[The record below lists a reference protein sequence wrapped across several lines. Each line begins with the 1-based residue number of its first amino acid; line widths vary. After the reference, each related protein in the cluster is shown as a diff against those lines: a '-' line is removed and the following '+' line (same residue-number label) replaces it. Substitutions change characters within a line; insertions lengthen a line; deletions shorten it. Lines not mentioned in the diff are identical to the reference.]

1 MKKKRPSIKDI
12 ATKLNVSV
20 TTVSFVINGKAKE
33 KRISDELIKRVQ
45 EYIKEINYK
54 PNQLAQSLRTGKSK
68 IIVFMVEDISN
79 YFFAK
84 LARIIEDI
92 AYEKGYK
99 VLFCSNDNKDE
110 KSVELINLFKDKQV
124 DGFIIIPSSGIR
136 STIKDLIEENIP
148 VVLFDRY
155 FTDLETNYVI
165 IDNEDAAFKAT
176 EHLIKNG
183 FKNIAFITTDV
194 EQTQMLAR
202 LNGYINGVT
211 NHDLKENLLKI
222 PYNRKSSARKS
233 IIKDFLESNP
243 DLDSI
248 FFATNYLTQD
258 GLSVI
263 KENFPD
269 SINELGLIT
278 FDDNTLYEICTPS
291 ISAVAQ
297 PLNEIGQN
305 LMDLMLKLLQDP
317 QGKLPINKIVLKAQL
332 QTRMSTLAKKGLI
345 LPKRSAIDPKL
356 T

>member
-1 MKKKRPSIKDI
+1 MKKKRHSIKDI

-33 KRISDELIKRVQ
+33 KRISDELIKKVQ
-45 EYIKEINYK
+45 EYIKEINFK

-68 IIVFMVEDISN
+68 ILVFMVEDISN

-84 LARIIEDI
+84 LARIIEDL

-99 VLFCSNDNKDE
+99 VLFCSNDNNDE

-155 FTDLETNYVI
+155 FADLETNYVI

-183 FKNIAFITTDV
+183 FKNIAFVTTDV

-202 LNGYINGVT
+202 LNGYINGVN

-222 PYNRKSSARKS
+222 PYNKKSSERKS
-233 IIKDFLESNP
+233 IIKDFLESKP
-243 DLDSI
+243 ELDSI

-269 SINELGLIT
+269 LINELGLIT

-297 PLNEIGQN
+297 PLNEIGQK
-305 LMDLMLKLLQDP
+305 LMDLMLNLLQDP
-317 QGKLPINKIVLKAQL
+317 QGKLPIDKIVLKAQL
-332 QTRMSTLAKKGLI
+332 QIRMSTLTKKGLI
-345 LPKRSAIDPKL
+345 LSSGRKEKAK
-356 T
+356 

>member
-1 MKKKRPSIKDI
+1 MKKKRHSIKDI
-12 ATKLNVSV
+12 ATKLKVSV

-33 KRISDELIKRVQ
+33 KRISDELIKKVQ

-92 AYEKGYK
+92 AYDKGYK

-136 STIKDLIEENIP
+136 STIRDLIEENIP

-155 FTDLETNYVI
+155 FPDLETNYVI

-183 FKNIAFITTDV
+183 FKNIAFLTTDI

-202 LNGYINGVT
+202 LNGYINGVKS
-211 NHDLKENLLKI
+211 HDLNDIILKI
-222 PYNRKSSARKS
+222 PYNRKSSERKS

-269 SINELGLIT
+269 LINELGLIT

-317 QGKLPINKIVLKAQL
+317 QRKLPINKIVLKAQL

-345 LPKRSAIDPKL
+345 HPI
-356 T
+356 

>member
-1 MKKKRPSIKDI
+1 MKKIRYSIKDI

-68 IIVFMVEDISN
+68 ILVFMVEDISN

-92 AYEKGYK
+92 ANEKGYK
-99 VLFCSNDNKDE
+99 VLFCSNDNNDE

-124 DGFIIIPSSGIR
+124 DGFIIIPSSGIS

-155 FTDLETNYVI
+155 FKDLETNYVI

-202 LNGYINGVT
+202 LNGYINGV
-211 NHDLKENLLKI
+211 NSHDLKENLLKI
-222 PYNRKSSARKS
+222 PYNRKSSERKS

-269 SINELGLIT
+269 LINELGLIT

-297 PLNEIGQN
+297 PLDEIGQN
-305 LMDLMLKLLQDP
+305 LMALMLKLLQNP
-317 QGKLPINKIVLKAQL
+317 QEKLPINKIVLKAQL
-332 QTRMSTLAKKGLI
+332 QTRMSTLAKN
-345 LPKRSAIDPKL
+345 D
-356 T
+356 